1 MHYLRPAAV
10 GLAVT
15 LLTLAPAM
23 AGGQKSAKHAAKT
36 AESSPLNRVAFA
48 VDGAES
54 SHGADAAMWRPDPA
68 GPEGP
73 MQVSAA
79 AASDVGGGDRFDLD
93 QNRALGRAYLAA
105 LYRRYRNWPDA
116 IAAYNWGIGHLN
128 AWVKAGRPP
137 DRVAAGVVAYL
148 QRVMRDSGLCPAPHR
163 TGRARMRRP
172 PRLAGW
178 PTRRGIVAVGIR
190 DPAQSGAATGDAAR
204 RIVSMI
210 GGGQSSVPSAKRNSS
225 SAARK
230 ARIHN
235 SRSSA
240 MLDRIA
246 VDKDSFSS
254 FGCPG
259 IISLLLWL
267 SACARRARPPLSPAG
282 KNRTRGAT
290 PCDRAIF
297 CRPGGR
303 SVRFC
308 DAERKKSRRRWHFCN
323 HTLRIKGPPAGPAAR
338 LF

>member
-36 AESSPLNRVAFA
+36 AETSPLNRVAFA

-148 QRVMRDSGLCPAPHR
+148 QRVMRDSGLCPAP
-163 TGRARMRRP
+163 
-172 PRLAGW
+172 
-178 PTRRGIVAVGIR
+178 
-190 DPAQSGAATGDAAR
+190 
-204 RIVSMI
+204 
-210 GGGQSSVPSAKRNSS
+210 
-225 SAARK
+225 
-230 ARIHN
+230 
-235 SRSSA
+235 
-240 MLDRIA
+240 
-246 VDKDSFSS
+246 
-254 FGCPG
+254 
-259 IISLLLWL
+259 
-267 SACARRARPPLSPAG
+267 SPI
-282 KNRTRGAT
+282 
-290 PCDRAIF
+290 D
-297 CRPGGR
+297 
-303 SVRFC
+303 
-308 DAERKKSRRRWHFCN
+308 RRR
-323 HTLRIKGPPAGPAAR
+323 TEPAGPGCEDLRDWPVGQLAAGSSPSAFETQLNR
-338 LF
+338 GLQLAMQHAGSFR